1 MVRLPRQLSCAFQRV
16 GVQPVSTLGRIGE
29 KIATFGA
36 GVAIKK
42 SLDYGFDYGLYPVAL
57 IYFGYIW
64 GGIIMTIASVF
75 LNLAVIRAYDWS
87 KRDWLMLETLKEL
100 KHKSQD
106 EGVGGFLGWVLRKGD
121 VPAFFILSWI
131 EDAIVVTLYLRH
143 GVNQFNGLSRR
154 DWMIFWSSTV
164 VSNLF
169 WILSVVS
176 VIEMIRLM
184 V

>member
-1 MVRLPRQLSCAFQRV
+1 
-16 GVQPVSTLGRIGE
+16 VSTVRRVSE
-29 KIATFGA
+29 KLATFGA

-42 SLDYGFDYGLYPVAL
+42 LLDYGFDYVLYPVAL
-57 IYFGYIW
+57 IYFEYFW
-64 GGIIMTIASVF
+64 GGVLMTIASVF

-100 KHKSQD
+100 KNKSEDQ
-106 EGVGGFLGWVLRKGD
+106 GVGGFVAWVLRKGD

-154 DWMIFWSSTV
+154 DWIVFSASTV

-169 WILSVVS
+169 WILSLVS
-176 VIEMIRLM
+176 VIEIIRLWF
-184 V
+184 

>member
-1 MVRLPRQLSCAFQRV
+1 
-16 GVQPVSTLGRIGE
+16 VSAIRRFSE

-42 SLDYGFDYGLYPVAL
+42 TLDYGFDYGLYPVAL
-57 IYFGYIW
+57 IYFGYLW
-64 GGIIMTIASVF
+64 GGVIMTIASVF

-87 KRDWLMLETLKEL
+87 QRDWLMLETLKEL

-106 EGVGGFLGWVLRKGD
+106 EGVGGFVGWVLRKGD
-121 VPAFFILSWI
+121 APAFFILSWI

-143 GVNQFNGLSRR
+143 GFNQFNGLSRR
-154 DWMIFWSSTV
+154 DWMIFWASTV

-176 VIEMIRLM
+176 VIEIIRFAF
-184 V
+184 

>member
-1 MVRLPRQLSCAFQRV
+1 MSGVR
-16 GVQPVSTLGRIGE
+16 RIGE
-29 KIATFGA
+29 KIMTFGA

-42 SLDYGFDYGLYPVAL
+42 VLDYGFDYGVYPVAL
-57 IYFGYIW
+57 VYFGYFW
-64 GGIIMTIASVF
+64 GGVIMTIASVF

-106 EGVGGFLGWVLRKGD
+106 EGVSGFVSWALRKGD
-121 VPAFFILSWI
+121 IPAFFLLSWL

-143 GVNQFNGLSRR
+143 GVNQFNGLARR
-154 DWMIFWSSTV
+154 DWMIFWAATV

-169 WILSVVS
+169 WIMTVVS
-176 VIEMIRLM
+176 VIEIFRL
-184 V
+184 VF

>member
-1 MVRLPRQLSCAFQRV
+1 MSVVRRF
-16 GVQPVSTLGRIGE
+16 GE
-29 KIATFGA
+29 KLATFGV

-57 IYFGYIW
+57 IWFGYFW
-64 GGIIMTIASVF
+64 GGVIMTIASVF
-75 LNLAVIRAYDWS
+75 LNLGVIRAYDWS

-100 KHKSQD
+100 KHKSED
-106 EGVGGFLGWVLRKGD
+106 AGGFVGWVLGKGD
-121 VPAFFILSWI
+121 IPAFFILSWI

-154 DWMIFWSSTV
+154 DWAIFWASTI

-169 WILSVVS
+169 WILSVAS
-176 VIEMIRLM
+176 VIEIFRHLF
-184 V
+184 

>member
-1 MVRLPRQLSCAFQRV
+1 VRI
-16 GVQPVSTLGRIGE
+16 VSAVRRFGE
-29 KIATFGA
+29 KLATFGA

-42 SLDYGFDYGLYPVAL
+42 SLDYGFDYALYPIAL
-57 IYFGYIW
+57 IYFGYFW
-64 GGIIMTIASVF
+64 GGVLMTIASVF

-100 KHKSQD
+100 KHKSEDQ
-106 EGVGGFLGWVLRKGD
+106 GVGGFVAWVLRRGD
-121 VPAFFILSWI
+121 VPAFFILSWL

-154 DWMIFWSSTV
+154 DWWIFSASTV

-169 WILSVVS
+169 WILSVAS
-176 VIEMIRLM
+176 VIEIFRY
-184 V
+184 VF